1 MHENIRY
8 KLCESM
14 LELAAST
21 FALKPLELVGY
32 SSETNRTTLS
42 FARCEGKVVKCTDT
56 ELLSRRN
63 RDSCPRR
70 LAAILRHCCNSN
82 STRFYFDASKWN
94 LVFRSFPVAPHTG
107 PFDSIRHIARHMA
120 DHIPKGAILERDVY
134 FPPRAAKQNIRK
146 VRPTIRKVRQV
157 DTACFVCN
165 LTDCEGGSSQP
176 SPLTMLLCEKCNV
189 GCHLQCHDPPIDAV
203 PPGDWLCPR
212 CTTNEYEQRRQQR
225 IAENNAKLLDAGI
238 RPDQEL
244 QELQELQPQ
253 PKQDR
258 WDVMFRK
265 LHDYCIENRR
275 MPRARTEAPLRSW
288 VDKQL
293 RFFHDGTLPLEHKEK
308 LDTIACWSWEKPE
321 KAYSTRSVGAV
332 AQTRRH
338 APRVAGLSDL
348 PDGILIIVIARVCRI
363 YTPHR
368 LDTVRSLLLANKRL
382 GTVMPKVAAQVAR
395 LLLGS
400 PSDMNMPLY
409 MQLNVDLILGIVSY
423 EGPLCLKAA
432 LRDAFLRLASHAES
446 EAHNALLVRAPSIMR
461 LSKHRTQELAF
472 RLMPYKD
479 DRGPALGHAEV
490 PADAARLVPAATVLF
505 AALRHSVVHAIQSET
520 YRGVAL
526 YRDLSPDDIEYVVT
540 RIGGVGTTNRI
551 DGRTFYRTLDSY
563 LRETHMP
570 LKQRPCLAVH
580 GPLCFWDLTNIDDL
594 MCAVQ
599 ESSRTLRHFTA
610 QFMFCGDGFFHT
622 RPDFAWVF

>member
-1 MHENIRY
+1 
-8 KLCESM
+8 
-14 LELAAST
+14 
-21 FALKPLELVGY
+21 
-32 SSETNRTTLS
+32 
-42 FARCEGKVVKCTDT
+42 
-56 ELLSRRN
+56 
-63 RDSCPRR
+63 
-70 LAAILRHCCNSN
+70 
-82 STRFYFDASKWN
+82 
-94 LVFRSFPVAPHTG
+94 
-107 PFDSIRHIARHMA
+107 
-120 DHIPKGAILERDVY
+120 
-134 FPPRAAKQNIRK
+134 
-146 VRPTIRKVRQV
+146 
-157 DTACFVCN
+157 
-165 LTDCEGGSSQP
+165 
-176 SPLTMLLCEKCNV
+176 MLLCEKCTV

-203 PPGDWLCPR
+203 PPGEWVCHK

-238 RPDQEL
+238 LPDQEL
-244 QELQELQPQ
+244 QEPQPQ
-253 PKQDR
+253 QKPKQDR

-265 LHDYCIENRR
+265 LFDYCIENRR
-275 MPRARTEAPLRSW
+275 MPRARTEGPLRSW

-293 RFFHDGTLPLEHKEK
+293 RFFHDGTLPLEHKARLE
-308 LDTIACWSWEKPE
+308 TITYWSWEKPE
-321 KAYSTRSVGAV
+321 KPYSTRSVALGVAV
-332 AQTRRH
+332 AQTRQH
-338 APRVAGLSDL
+338 APRVAGWSDL
-348 PDGILIIVIARVCRI
+348 PDDILILIIAHVCRI

-368 LDTVRSLLLANKRL
+368 LATVRSLLLANKRL

-395 LLLGS
+395 LLLVS

-432 LRDAFLRLASHAES
+432 LRDAFLRLASHDAQS
-446 EAHNALLVRAPSIMR
+446 AKNEAHNALLVRAPSIMR

-479 DRGPALGHAEV
+479 GRGPALGHAEV
-490 PADAARLVPAATVLF
+490 PADAARLVPAATVIF

-551 DGRTFYRTLDSY
+551 NRCTFYRTLDSY

-594 MCAVQ
+594 MCAV
-599 ESSRTLRHFTA
+599 EGSSRTLRHFTA

-622 RPDFAWVF
+622 RADFAWVF